1 MQTHPTHYPTDLTD
15 EEWNQINSLV
25 PAPKSGKGKRGRPVK
40 LDRRSLLNAIFYV
53 VRAGCAWRLLPS
65 DFGPWQTVYGYF
77 RVWSQDW
84 TWEFIHDVLRDCV
97 RKTEGR
103 RVAPTAAIVDSQSVK
118 TPDQAGERGY
128 DAGKKISGRKRHV
141 AVDCLGL
148 ILALMITPAAVQDR
162 DAARPLIKALVSMYG
177 RLQIIWA
184 DGGYLGALVN
194 WVKQLRPFGKLRLE
208 IVRRCDDVKGFKVL
222 PRRWVVERTFGWL
235 FKSRR
240 LCRDY
245 EVRLDH
251 SAATQRA
258 LAGRPRRRNV
268 TGNDYAG
275 QPILP
280 APYSAKEQFLSV
292 EPGEICHY
300 ICVP

>member
-1 MQTHPTHYPTDLTD
+1 MA
-15 EEWNQINSLV
+15 I
-25 PAPKSGKGKRGRPVK
+25 
-40 LDRRSLLNAIFYV
+40 DRRSLLNAMFYV
-53 VRAGCAWRLLPS
+53 VRSGCAWRLLPS

-77 RVWSQDW
+77 RRWSQDW
-84 TWEFIHDVLRDCV
+84 TWEFMHDVLRDCV
-97 RKTEGR
+97 RKTAGR
-103 RVAPTAAIVDSQSVK
+103 KVAPTAAIVDSQSVK

-148 ILALMITPAAVQDR
+148 ILAVMITPAAVQDR
-162 DAARPLIKALVSMYG
+162 DAARPLIKGLVSMYG

-184 DGGYLGALVN
+184 DGGYLGALVT

-208 IVRRCDDVKGFKVL
+208 VVRRCDDVKGFKVL

-251 SAATQRA
+251 SEAMIRICMIRIMVRRFAAT
-258 LAGRPRRRNV
+258 
-268 TGNDYAG
+268 
-275 QPILP
+275 
-280 APYSAKEQFLSV
+280 
-292 EPGEICHY
+292 
-300 ICVP
+300 

>member
-1 MQTHPTHYPTDLTD
+1 
-15 EEWNQINSLV
+15 
-25 PAPKSGKGKRGRPVK
+25 
-40 LDRRSLLNAIFYV
+40 
-53 VRAGCAWRLLPS
+53 
-65 DFGPWQTVYGYF
+65 
-77 RVWSQDW
+77 
-84 TWEFIHDVLRDCV
+84 
-97 RKTEGR
+97 
-103 RVAPTAAIVDSQSVK
+103 
-118 TPDQAGERGY
+118 
-128 DAGKKISGRKRHV
+128 
-141 AVDCLGL
+141 
-148 ILALMITPAAVQDR
+148 MITPAAVQDR

-251 SAATQRA
+251 SAGDDSDLHDSDHGQALGSYMRA
-258 LAGRPRRRNV
+258 SEGTFVIPKS
-268 TGNDYAG
+268 
-275 QPILP
+275 P
-280 APYSAKEQFLSV
+280 APRATT
-292 EPGEICHY
+292 
-300 ICVP
+300 VPSSR

>member
-1 MQTHPTHYPTDLTD
+1 MGRMQTHPTRYPTDLTD
-15 EEWNQINSLV
+15 EEWNRIRSLV
-25 PAPKSGKGKRGRPVK
+25 PAPKSGKGKRGRPVEI
-40 LDRRSLLNAIFYV
+40 DRRSLLNAMFYV
-53 VRAGCAWRLLPS
+53 VRSGCAWRLLPS

-77 RVWSQDW
+77 RVWTQDW

-97 RKTEGR
+97 RKNQGR
-103 RVAPTAAIVDSQSVK
+103 KVAPTAAIVDSQSVK
-118 TPDQAGERGY
+118 TPDQAGQRGY
-128 DAGKKISGRKRHV
+128 DAGKKISGRKRHM

-148 ILALMITPAAVQDR
+148 ILAIMITPAGVQDR

-208 IVRRCDDVKGFKVL
+208 IVRRCDNVKGFKVL

-251 SAATQRA
+251 SAAMIRICMIRIMVRR
-258 LAGRPRRRNV
+258 LA
-268 TGNDYAG
+268 A
-275 QPILP
+275 I
-280 APYSAKEQFLSV
+280 S
-292 EPGEICHY
+292 I
-300 ICVP
+300 